1 MMKDN
6 FSNLFA
12 ESVNKKYIEKL
23 DLKELDNILSIL
35 DKSNNAE
42 YEEISNKNNSI
53 NIVNTQRTGIA
64 KHRVGQ
70 EIFRRKLLIK
80 FNKKC
85 AVTGID
91 EEEILL
97 ASHILPWKDADNF
110 QRLDI
115 ENGILLNPFYDKLF
129 DKFYIS
135 FSDKG
140 KIVLSEKLKSSQK
153 LMELIDS
160 NSSINVTQGMKKY
173 LRIHRKNLK
182 N

>member
-6 FSNLFA
+6 FSNLFE

-70 EIFRRKLLIK
+70 EIFRPAPPI
-80 FNKKC
+80 
-85 AVTGID
+85 
-91 EEEILL
+91 
-97 ASHILPWKDADNF
+97 
-110 QRLDI
+110 
-115 ENGILLNPFYDKLF
+115 
-129 DKFYIS
+129 
-135 FSDKG
+135 
-140 KIVLSEKLKSSQK
+140 
-153 LMELIDS
+153 
-160 NSSINVTQGMKKY
+160 
-173 LRIHRKNLK
+173 
-182 N
+182 

>member
-1 MMKDN
+1 MN
-6 FSNLFA
+6 
-12 ESVNKKYIEKL
+12 
-23 DLKELDNILSIL
+23 NIHISIITL
-35 DKSNNAE
+35 
-42 YEEISNKNNSI
+42 NKNDHLKFLKTLRSI
-53 NIVNTQRTGIA
+53 EIQKINFGIEWIIVDGSDQKIYKKN
-64 KHRVGQ
+64 Q
-70 EIFRRKLLIK
+70 EIIRRKLLIK

-129 DKFYIS
+129 DKFFIS
-135 FSDKG
+135 FSDNG
-140 KIVLSEKLKSSQK
+140 KIVLSEKLKTSKK
-153 LMELIDS
+153 LMQFIDIEA
-160 NSSINVTQGMKKY
+160 SINITEGMKKY
-173 LRIHRKNLK
+173 LRVHRKNLK

>member
-1 MMKDN
+1 MPKNN
-6 FSNLFA
+6 FSKLFQ
-12 ESVNKKYIEKL
+12 ESVNKKYIDEL

-35 DKSNNAE
+35 DKKNNEEHEALRKNDKSNNLD
-42 YEEISNKNNSI
+42 
-53 NIVNTQRTGIA
+53 NTQRTGIA
-64 KHRVGQ
+64 THRVGQ
-70 EIFRRKLLIK
+70 DIFRRKLLIK
-80 FNKKC
+80 FDKKC

-135 FSDKG
+135 FSDNG
-140 KIVLSEKLKSSQK
+140 NIVLSEKLKTSKK
-153 LMELIDS
+153 LMQFIDI
-160 NSSINVTQGMKKY
+160 NASINITQGMKKY
-173 LRIHRKNLK
+173 LRMHRKNLK
-182 N
+182 D

>member
-1 MMKDN
+1 MIDN
-6 FSNLFA
+6 PFNLF
-12 ESVNKKYIEKL
+12 EDSINKKYINQINIS
-23 DLKELDNILSIL
+23 ELENILSIL
-35 DKSNNAE
+35 DESNNHTNQGF
-42 YEEISNKNNSI
+42 STKNNS
-53 NIVNTQRTGIA
+53 NIFGTTQRLGVV

-70 EIFRRKLLIK
+70 DVFRRKLLIK

-85 AVTGID
+85 AVTGI
-91 EEEILL
+91 EEEEMLL

-129 DKFYIS
+129 DKFFIS
-135 FSDKG
+135 FDDSG
-140 KIVLSEKLKSSQK
+140 KIVLSEKLKFSQK
-153 LMELIDS
+153 LMQLIDS
-160 NSSINVTQGMKKY
+160 NASINVTQGMKKY

>member
-1 MMKDN
+1 M
-6 FSNLFA
+6 
-12 ESVNKKYIEKL
+12 
-23 DLKELDNILSIL
+23 
-35 DKSNNAE
+35 
-42 YEEISNKNNSI
+42 
-53 NIVNTQRTGIA
+53 
-64 KHRVGQ
+64 
-70 EIFRRKLLIK
+70 LIK

-140 KIVLSEKLKSSQK
+140 KIVLSEKLKTNKK
-153 LMELIDS
+153 LMQYIDIDA
-160 NSSINVTQGMKKY
+160 SINITEGMKKY

>member
-6 FSNLFA
+6 FSRLF
-12 ESVNKKYIEKL
+12 EDSVNKKYIDKL
-23 DLKELDNILSIL
+23 DPKELDNILSIL
-35 DKSNNAE
+35 EKSNNAE
-42 YEEISNKNNSI
+42 YEEISKNNNS
-53 NIVNTQRTGIA
+53 NNLVSTQRTGIT

-70 EIFRRKLLIK
+70 DIFRRKLLVK

-129 DKFYIS
+129 DKFFIS
-135 FSDKG
+135 FSDNG
-140 KIVLSEKLKSSQK
+140 KIVLSEKLKTSKK
-153 LMELIDS
+153 LMQFIDIEA
-160 NSSINVTQGMKKY
+160 SINITEGMKKY
-173 LRIHRKNLK
+173 LRVHRKNLK